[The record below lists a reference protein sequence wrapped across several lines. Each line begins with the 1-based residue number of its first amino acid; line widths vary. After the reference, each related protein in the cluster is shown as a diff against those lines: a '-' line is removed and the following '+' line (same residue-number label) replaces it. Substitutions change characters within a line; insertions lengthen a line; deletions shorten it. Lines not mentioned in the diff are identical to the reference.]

1 MGAVCAGA
9 LVCAA
14 SGYSV
19 TVLHVIPAVAPR
31 YGGPS
36 RAVVEMC
43 GALGARGVE
52 TLIAATDADGA
63 ARLEVKTGERVSH
76 ERVPAIFFPRQWS
89 EAFKYSRPLARWL
102 RAHVAEFDV
111 VHIHAV
117 FSHACLAAAG
127 ACRKQGVPYVVRPLG
142 TLDPWSL
149 KQKYLR
155 KRLFWQFGVR
165 RMLKGAAAIH
175 YTTLAEQESAE
186 AALHMTRGV
195 VIPLGIETDLLN
207 ESEGARETGVPALSS
222 IKAPYV
228 LVMSRLHQKK
238 GLEVLLPAFLSL
250 VKKPEFA
257 KWQLVLAGEG
267 ESNYVASLKSLVKTG
282 GGNGNVVF
290 AGWLDGAQRRNTLRD
305 ASLLA
310 LTSYQENFGLCAV
323 EALACGVP
331 VLLSP
336 HVNLAQEIETAGAG
350 WIAPME
356 SAALEQTLA
365 NTLRDERGLIDRGA
379 RGKQLVRQRFTWS
392 AVAVAL
398 VNLYNSIAVCDP

>member
-1 MGAVCAGA
+1 MKI
-9 LVCAA
+9 
-14 SGYSV
+14 
-19 TVLHVIPAVAPR
+19 LHVIPSVAPR

-43 GALGARGVE
+43 RALEANGVQ
-52 TLIAATDADGA
+52 TLIATTDADGA
-63 ARLEVKTGERVSH
+63 GRLDVKIGELVSY
-76 ERVPAIFFPRQWS
+76 EQVSAIFFPRQWS
-89 EAFKYSRPLARWL
+89 EAYKYSRSLAQWL

-117 FSHACLAAAG
+117 FSHASLAAAG

-149 KQKYLR
+149 KQKQLK
-155 KRLFWQFGVR
+155 KRLFWQLGVR
-165 RMLKGAAAIH
+165 KMLKGAAAIH
-175 YTTLAEQESAE
+175 YTTQAELELAEES
-186 AALHMTRGV
+186 LGLTRGV

-207 ESEGARETGVPALSS
+207 EHEGAKDSGVKALSS
-222 IKAPYV
+222 FKPPYV

-257 KWQLVLAGEG
+257 KWQLVLAGDG
-267 ESNYVASLKSLVKTG
+267 ESTYVASLKSLVKSG

-290 AGWLDGAQRRNTLRD
+290 AGWLEGAQRKNTLRA

-336 HVNLAQEIETAGAG
+336 HVNLAQEIEKAGAG
-350 WIAPME
+350 WVAPLE
-356 SAALEQTLA
+356 GAALEQTLA
-365 NTLRDERGLIDRGA
+365 ASLRDERGRAERGA
-379 RGKQLVRQRFTWS
+379 LGKQLVQRRFTWD

-398 VNLYNSIAVCDP
+398 MNLYYKLLAVNEPENGKSQHA

>member
-1 MGAVCAGA
+1 MKI
-9 LVCAA
+9 
-14 SGYSV
+14 
-19 TVLHVIPAVAPR
+19 LHVIPSVAPR

-43 GALGARGVE
+43 RALAARGVA
-52 TLIAATDADGA
+52 TLIATTDADGVG
-63 ARLEVKTGERVSH
+63 RLDVKIGELVSY
-76 ERVPAIFFPRQWS
+76 EQAPAIFFSRQWS
-89 EAFKYSRPLARWL
+89 EAFKYSRPLAQWL
-102 RAHVAEFDV
+102 QAHVAEFDV

-117 FSHACLAAAG
+117 FSHASLAAAA
-127 ACRKQGVPYVVRPLG
+127 ACRKRGVPYVVRPLG

-149 KQKYLR
+149 KQKQLK
-155 KRLFWQFGVR
+155 KRLFWELGVK

-175 YTTLAEQESAE
+175 YTTQAEQQLAEDS
-186 AALHMTRGV
+186 LGISRGV

-207 ESEGARETGVPALSS
+207 QDEDASAAEVKALPA
-222 IKAPYV
+222 IKHPYV
-228 LVMSRLHQKK
+228 LVMSRLHRKK
-238 GLEVLLPAFLSL
+238 GLEILLPAFLSL

-257 KWQLVLAGEG
+257 RWQLVLAGEG
-267 ESNYVASLKSLVKTG
+267 ESNYVASLKSLVKSD

-290 AGWLDGAQRRNTLRD
+290 AGWLDGAQRKSTLRD

-336 HVNLAQEIETAGAG
+336 QVNLAQEIENAGAG
-350 WIAPME
+350 WIAPLE

-365 NTLRDERGLIDRGA
+365 DSLRDERGRTERGA
-379 RGKQLVRQRFTWS
+379 LGKQLVQRRFTWD

-398 VNLYNSIAVCDP
+398 VSLYNSLAVNEAKNGKS

>member
-1 MGAVCAGA
+1 VKA
-9 LVCAA
+9 
-14 SGYSV
+14 
-19 TVLHVIPAVAPR
+19 LHVIPSVAPR
-31 YGGPS
+31 DGGPS

-43 GALGARGVE
+43 RALGSRGIE
-52 TLIAATDADGA
+52 TLIATTDADGG
-63 ARLEVKTGERVSH
+63 ARLAVKTGELVSH
-76 ERVPAIFFPRQWS
+76 EGVPAIFFPRQWS
-89 EAFKYSRPLARWL
+89 EAFKYSRPLALWL

-149 KQKYLR
+149 KQKHLK
-155 KRLFWQFGVR
+155 KRSFWHLGVR
-165 RMLKGAAAIH
+165 QMLSGAAAIH
-175 YTTLAEQESAE
+175 YTTQAEQELAE
-186 AALHMTRGV
+186 EPLGLSRGV
-195 VIPLGIETDLLN
+195 VIPLGIERDLLN
-207 ESEGARETGVPALSS
+207 GNEVHRETKAKMHSS
-222 IKAPYV
+222 VKAPYV

-267 ESNYVASLKSLVKTG
+267 EPNYVASLKNLVKSG

-290 AGWLDGAQRRNTLRD
+290 AGWLDGAQRKNTLRD

-331 VLLSP
+331 VLLSA

-356 SAALEQTLA
+356 SAALERTLA
-365 NTLRDERGLIDRGA
+365 TTLRDERGRAERGA
-379 RGKQLVRQRFTWS
+379 MGRQLVQQRFTWD
-392 AVAVAL
+392 AVAEAL
-398 VNLYNSIAVCDP
+398 VNLYYSLAVTNHKNGGPQGA